1 MTKSH
6 DRDRNWHARITVDHD
21 RGRVAE
27 PTRACAAPGIFPLH
41 RGQAPQAWTPTR
53 RYGPATALSLAD
65 RVEMARPE
73 WLRLIQHIGL
83 GPGPVL
89 KANACMK
96 RAPPG
101 KSDCR
106 PRWRRRSCRTRSRDA
121 GSGSERETAGA
132 TGTSRSP
139 GASGRLT
146 WSSTRRY
153 AGRSTPGWS
162 ATTSAGFRGASTRL
176 TSSWWP
182 MWRTSAAAPPG
193 GSPGRASEPSGRAR
207 AATRTRRPTPTCSR
221 ARADGRVGRAPRSAR
236 EPPHRRCRQRQR
248 APAACT

>member
-73 WLRLIQHIGL
+73 WLRLFQHIGL

-89 KANACMK
+89 RANACMK
-96 RAPPG
+96 RALPG
-101 KSDCR
+101 KSNCR
-106 PRWRRRSCRTRSRDA
+106 RRWRRRSGRTRLPDA
-121 GSGSERETAGA
+121 GNGSGRGTAAG
-132 TGTSRSP
+132 TGTSRSGG
-139 GASGRLT
+139 GAGRLT
-146 WSSTRRY
+146 W
-153 AGRSTPGWS
+153 
-162 ATTSAGFRGASTRL
+162 AS
-176 TSSWWP
+176 P
-182 MWRTSAAAPPG
+182 
-193 GSPGRASEPSGRAR
+193 
-207 AATRTRRPTPTCSR
+207 RP
-221 ARADGRVGRAPRSAR
+221 
-236 EPPHRRCRQRQR
+236 
-248 APAACT
+248 